1 MFIGMHAESPTAPY
15 VPTAASEARRRCL
28 GRICIGDRSA
38 ATFTGRPPL
47 LSRRYISTPLPLD
60 LPDDIFMSGPAAVA
74 AAVAT
79 LDPEGWNTDNKIYS
93 TTVLRARINL
103 SYIKDAIVETT
114 LGHMQDRSIESLL

>member
-1 MFIGMHAESPTAPY
+1 
-15 VPTAASEARRRCL
+15 
-28 GRICIGDRSA
+28 
-38 ATFTGRPPL
+38 
-47 LSRRYISTPLPLD
+47 
-60 LPDDIFMSGPAAVA
+60 MSGPAAVA